1 MSAQVPDLMRIG
13 AIDTEMAQDVQT
25 VITDPVVFD
34 QNTCRITLQNIGF
47 LHSMSRITFQV
58 ATDSD
63 DNAINGSNANATYP
77 IGVGVHSLI
86 QRATLTIGGKT
97 ICELEDFAHW
107 MGYKSMFI
115 ANEINKERESVLS
128 GRIINHEP
136 VYFDDFNASSYRI
149 ANSTDSLDTIT
160 APGGAFK
167 AVAVTSASATMSS
180 GTQPAD
186 NLLVRNEPE
195 LQVALADLFPFLRFN
210 QLPLYMMKEQ
220 VSINLVFT
228 PFSATAGGVA
238 GSQHRISGQGDD
250 AATDQIFAIKTGSVK
265 LIADYLTF
273 DGEIMAQYAAAN
285 QEMNWNYVD
294 YRLTK
299 RTYNGSSTIAQT
311 QQILNVGGAGRIVN
325 KMFCSMN
332 NDNKLMDADPL
343 NVFSSVN
350 PGITGTGNIQI
361 LTTNVRYN
369 DEYLYPIDRTN
380 PAIQFHDI
388 VQTEAMVPHI
398 TRDEYNSEGG
408 GTAGG
413 GLTVELYNGH
423 ACTTLRGQFCHQAHR
438 LNRNERINSRG
449 IELETLYSELPGLGA
464 NLNYTQR
471 VWIEVLRT
479 ATLRNGMFDCYYA

>member
-58 ATDSD
+58 ATATAT
-63 DNAINGSNANATYP
+63 NAINGSNANATYP

-149 ANSTDSLDTIT
+149 ANSTDSLDTIA
-160 APGGAFK
+160 APAGAFK
-167 AVAVTSASATMSS
+167 ATAITSASATLSS

-228 PFSATAGGVA
+228 PVTATAGGIA
-238 GSQHRISGQGDD
+238 GSQHRICGQ
-250 AATDQIFAIKTGSVK
+250 ATAPATDQTFAIKTGSVK

-299 RTYNGSSTIAQT
+299 RTYNGSSTIPQT

-332 NDNKLMDADPL
+332 NDNKLMSADPL
-343 NVFSSVN
+343 NVYSSVN
-350 PGITGTGNIQI
+350 PGITATGNIQI

-388 VQTEAMVPHI
+388 VQTEAQVPHI

-449 IELETLYSELPGLGA
+449 IELETTYSELPGLTTI
-464 NLNYTQR
+464 LNYTQR